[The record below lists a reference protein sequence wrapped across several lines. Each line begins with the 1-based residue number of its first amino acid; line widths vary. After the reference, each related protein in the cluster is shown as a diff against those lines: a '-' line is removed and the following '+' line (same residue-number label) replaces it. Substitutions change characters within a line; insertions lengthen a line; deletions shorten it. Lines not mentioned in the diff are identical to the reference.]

1 MHPTVYLCGFS
12 GYDQQRKDHP
22 CKSSKILVKK
32 LYGAFGKKD
41 IDTIID
47 HLAGQLVWRFDAP
60 SLIPYA
66 GEHDT
71 PEKVR
76 EGFSAPGK
84 VPRDYALRTDEFI
97 AQDDKVIMVGGY
109 GATVTA
115 TGKSFDLPL
124 VHVWTIQN
132 GKVKRFVNFT
142 DTAKVAEA
150 YTPD

>member
-1 MHPTVYLCGFS
+1 MQA
-12 GYDQQRKDHP
+12 QQNIDL
-22 CKSSKILVKK
+22 IKK
-32 LYGAFGKKD
+32 PYEAFGKGD

-47 HLAGQLVWRFDAP
+47 HLAGQLLWRFDAP
-60 SLIPYA
+60 SVIPYA

-71 PEKVR
+71 PDKVR
-76 EGFSAPGK
+76 KGFFGPLASTQ
-84 VPRDYALRTDEFI
+84 RDYALRTDEFI

-115 TGKSFDLPL
+115 TGKSFDLQL

-150 YTPD
+150 YTSD